1 MSLSGPIFIYYVI
14 LRNYDVTFFGGVDG
28 ARIFFPPEKIFGLF
42 WAIFGEYGKS
52 SI

>member
-14 LRNYDVTFFGGVDG
+14 LRNYDVTIFGGVGG
-28 ARIFFPPEKIFGLF
+28 ARIIFPPEKNFWLF
-42 WAIFGEYGKS
+42 WAIFGKYGKS